1 MLAWGPYRIWPLVKQ
16 AKLVKIILKNKDE
29 DFSEL
34 TKDMWHIKKK
44 KQLQKNLPNLGENSP
59 SLHVPIQLDGISTVG
74 RMCVVRWGSLSPWL
88 LVRSLT
94 QKAGNPFIIPS
105 KSKLQALNLWW
116 AQQKAQRLPTWP
128 STQQ

>member
-44 KQLQKNLPNLGENSP
+44 KNSFKK
-59 SLHVPIQLDGISTVG
+59 IYQI
-74 RMCVVRWGSLSPWL
+74 
-88 LVRSLT
+88 
-94 QKAGNPFIIPS
+94 
-105 KSKLQALNLWW
+105 
-116 AQQKAQRLPTWP
+116 
-128 STQQ
+128 